1 MPTSAFHRPLADLVT
16 DCSGISTVREL
27 LHRLVHA
34 EVAQAS
40 ERQLK
45 RRSILPF
52 TLEELEQ
59 MLLGGRAGSA
69 DLPAPRMMGPNRA
82 IQVVTDV
89 FTDGLILLF
98 VDERRCMH
106 LDESVE
112 VKPETRVMIV
122 RRTMLTG

>member
-1 MPTSAFHRPLADLVT
+1 MPTSAFHRPLADLVA
-16 DCSGISTVREL
+16 DCSGTSTVREL

-59 MLLGGRAGSA
+59 ILLEGRAGSA

-82 IQVVTDV
+82 AQVVYDA
-89 FTDGLILLF
+89 FIDGLILLF
-98 VDERRCMH
+98 VDERRCMR
-106 LDESVE
+106 LDEAITAG
-112 VKPETRVMIV
+112 PETRVMIL